1 MDMHLKIGKKSLSF
15 FLLMMC
21 ITAVYG
27 TNYWFSNLYTD
38 DFMVLSALIL
48 SVIIFL
54 IFGCRI
60 IRSEFRAAIALNLV
74 MWVAGIIRAMGYG
87 LPFTIILKES
97 CYTIVPLLIYFAF
110 RPLIK
115 SVKDLNG
122 FLHIVLWAGI
132 ICNIVAI
139 VEMSFALR
147 GIDILRMDVFSKL
160 RNGTPRFTI
169 GETVIVLSFL
179 LSVSVLLDKDI
190 SKNRKGIHLI
200 NIALTLINLLW
211 IIKTRTLDLYLLA
224 TVLMIPVLNKRAK
237 KRIRILLGFVVV
249 VILAF
254 VLMSDFIPALN
265 SLIDNDYGIQMRFSM
280 ISYYLDFFRSHWLFG
295 AGYIS
300 ANPYYSTYSIV
311 AGPFGRYYTSDV
323 GVIGLMF
330 RSGIIGLMWLISW
343 FLGGIKT
350 LRWDHS
356 NVPTYYDL
364 MMKLFLLFMMFSCI
378 NLILTDT
385 PRFPYI
391 AIGMLLFESASLFSV
406 QNKQLSA
413 ENLNKEGRRK

>member
-15 FLLMMC
+15 SLLMMC

-27 TNYWFSNLYTD
+27 ANYWFSNIYTN

-97 CYTIVPLLIYFAF
+97 CYSIVPLLIYFAF

-139 VEMSFALR
+139 VEMFFALR
-147 GIDILRMDVFSKL
+147 GIDILRMNVFSKL

-169 GETVIVLSFL
+169 GETVIVISFL
-179 LSVSVLLDKDI
+179 LSVSILLDKDI
-190 SKNRKGIHLI
+190 PRNRKGIYYI

-237 KRIRILLGFVVV
+237 KRIRVLLGFVVV
-249 VILAF
+249 GILAF
-254 VLMSDFIPALN
+254 VLLSDFIPALN
-265 SLIDNDYGIQMRFSM
+265 TLIDNDYGIQMRFYM
-280 ISYYLDFFRSHWLFG
+280 INYYLDYFKSHWLFG

-300 ANPYYSTYSIV
+300 SNPYYSTYSIV

-330 RSGIIGLMWLISW
+330 RSGIIGIAWLVSW

-350 LRWDHS
+350 VKRSHN
-356 NVPTYYDL
+356 NVPTYYDML
-364 MMKLFLLFMMFSCI
+364 IKLFLLFLLFSCI
-378 NLILTDT
+378 NLILTDA

-391 AIGMLLFESASLFSV
+391 ALGMLLFESVNLFSV
-406 QNKQLSA
+406 QNTQPSA
-413 ENLNKEGRRK
+413 INQNKEGNR

>member
-1 MDMHLKIGKKSLSF
+1 MERRLRIGKKSFSF
-15 FLLMMC
+15 FLLMIC

-27 TNYWFSNLYTD
+27 ANYWFSNLYTY
-38 DFMVLSALIL
+38 DFMVLSALIV
-48 SVIIFL
+48 SIIIFL
-54 IFGCRI
+54 LFGCKL
-60 IRSEFRAAIALNLV
+60 SKSDFRTAIALNIV
-74 MWVAGIIRAMGYG
+74 MWISGIIRAMGYG

-97 CYTIVPLLIYFAF
+97 YYTIVPLLIYFAF

-115 SVKDLNG
+115 SVNDLNR
-122 FLHIVLWAGI
+122 FLHVALWAGI

-280 ISYYLDFFRSHWLFG
+280 ISYYLDYFRSHWLFG

-364 MMKLFLLFMMFSCI
+364 MMKLFLLFLMFSCI

-391 AIGMLLFESASLFSV
+391 AIGMLLFESASLFSI

>member
-27 TNYWFSNLYTD
+27 ANYWFSNIYTN

-54 IFGCRI
+54 IFGCRLL
-60 IRSEFRAAIALNLV
+60 RSEFRVAIALNLV

-115 SVKDLNG
+115 SVKDLNS

-139 VEMSFALR
+139 VEMFFALR

-160 RNGTPRFTI
+160 RNGTPRFIIAETI
-169 GETVIVLSFL
+169 IVLSFL
-179 LSVSVLLDKDI
+179 MSISVLLDKDI
-190 SKNRKGIHLI
+190 SKKEKGIHLI
-200 NIALTLINLLW
+200 SIILTIINLLW
-211 IIKTRTLDLYLLA
+211 IIKTRSLALYLLA
-224 TVLMIPVLNKRAK
+224 TVLMVPVLNKRTK
-237 KRIRILLGFVVV
+237 KTVRCLLGFI
-249 VILAF
+249 VIGILSF
-254 VLMSDFIPALN
+254 ILLSDFIPALN
-265 SLIDNDYGIQMRFSM
+265 VLVNNDYGIQMRLTT
-280 ISYYLDFFRSHWLFG
+280 INYYLDYFKSHWLFG

-311 AGPFGRYYTSDV
+311 SGPLGRYYTSDV

-330 RSGIIGLMWLISW
+330 RSGTIGLVWLISW
-343 FLGGIKT
+343 FVRGARIIKEN
-350 LRWDHS
+350 R
-356 NVPTYYDL
+356 NYVPTYYDL
-364 MMKLFLLFMMFSCI
+364 LMKMFLVFLLFSCI
-378 NLILTDT
+378 NLIMTDT
-385 PRFPYI
+385 PRFPYV
-391 AIGMLLFESASLFSV
+391 ALGMLLFESSHLFQDV
-406 QNKQLSA
+406 
-413 ENLNKEGRRK
+413 E